1 MPKLIKN
8 GQVVA
13 DDRTILAVAEG
24 AAPADVAVPPGPVLV
39 PLTVWQA
46 QRNALN
52 ARAVSGEVG
61 VWLDAGDDPA
71 ALADAVA
78 DLAVIA
84 VNFPKFADGRGYS
97 TATLLRTRYG
107 YTGELRAIGEV
118 LRDQFNYLVRCGFD
132 ALQPRD
138 GRYTDAELE
147 AAIAS
152 IADFTEPY
160 QASVTHREPL
170 FRRAARRAA

>member
-1 MPKLIKN
+1 N
-8 GQVVA
+8 GQVVT

-24 AAPADVAVPPGPVLV
+24 DAPAGVAVPDGPVLV
-39 PLTVWQA
+39 PLAVWQA
-46 QRNALN
+46 QRDALA
-52 ARAVSGEVG
+52 ARAASGEVG

-107 YTGELRAIGEV
+107 FSGELRAVGQV
-118 LRDQFNYLVRCGFD
+118 LRDQFNYLVR
-132 ALQPRD
+132 
-138 GRYTDAELE
+138 
-147 AAIAS
+147 
-152 IADFTEPY
+152 
-160 QASVTHREPL
+160 
-170 FRRAARRAA
+170 